1 MRRAVQTRYESAHA
15 SASFNQI
22 LILMTTIIILK
33 TFQCPRLAGYIWSVR
48 IFSQKMINL
57 PSYHLTLALYE
68 ASYWMSLCRC
78 WIYLIR
84 AAFLPEDDLFALL
97 SFNLCFIWSIL
108 LNVLVPLLDLF
119 DLGAAFPPWRWFI
132 WPAARP
138 ASIQLMICEINAPRE
153 EKQLQT
159 VRIDISAFF
168 FNLLQ
173 ILNDRLVNFWG

>member
-22 LILMTTIIILK
+22 FILMRTIIILK
-33 TFQCPRLAGYIWSVR
+33 AFQCPRAAGYIWSGR
-48 IFSQKMINL
+48 FSSQKMIYL
-57 PSYHLTLALYE
+57 PYYHLTFALYE

-78 WIYLIR
+78 WIYLI
-84 AAFLPEDDLFALL
+84 
-97 SFNLCFIWSIL
+97 W
-108 LNVLVPLLDLF
+108 
-119 DLGAAFPPWRWFI
+119 AAFPPWRWFI

-173 ILNDRLVNFWG
+173 ISNDRLVNFWG

>member
-33 TFQCPRLAGYIWSVR
+33 TFQRPRVAGYIWSGR
-48 IFSQKMINL
+48 FSSQTMIYV
-57 PSYHLTLALYE
+57 PSYHLTFALYE

-78 WIYLIR
+78 WIYLI
-84 AAFLPEDDLFALL
+84 
-97 SFNLCFIWSIL
+97 W
-108 LNVLVPLLDLF
+108 
-119 DLGAAFPPWRWFI
+119 AAFPPWRWFI

-159 VRIDISAFF
+159 VRIDISTFF

-173 ILNDRLVNFWG
+173 ISNDWLVNFWG